1 MRLKNT
7 FEKRRTAGMYTRTSV
22 ISTVEGTGG
31 KGRRIGEQE
40 GREGRGGGR
49 EGREGEGVEGE

>member
-1 MRLKNT
+1 
-7 FEKRRTAGMYTRTSV
+7 MYTRTSV

-31 KGRRIGEQE
+31 KGRRIEGEQE
-40 GREGRGGGR
+40 GREGKGGGR